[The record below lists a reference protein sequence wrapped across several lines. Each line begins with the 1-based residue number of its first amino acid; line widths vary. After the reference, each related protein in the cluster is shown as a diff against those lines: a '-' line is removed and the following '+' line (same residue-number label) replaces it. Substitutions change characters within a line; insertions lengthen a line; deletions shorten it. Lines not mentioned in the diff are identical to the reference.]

1 MDDGI
6 GSGHWRRNLVVCLV
20 GSFTTIV
27 AMTMLLPYLP
37 LYVEHLGVQGHAAI
51 VRWSGVAYAA
61 TFLTAALTAPLWGR
75 LGDRYGRKPMLVRA
89 SLGMA
94 IAMALTGLAQSAE
107 QLVGL
112 RLLTGLLGGYSSGSV
127 ILVAAQTPRE
137 HSAWAL
143 GVLSIGVMAGS
154 VVGPLLG
161 GVAPELV
168 GVRTSFLVAGG
179 VIFLAF
185 LATVFGL
192 REERPRPP
200 GQRSLRG
207 EAARAPAV
215 AGRDATGGP
224 AVVDPARSNAPAAVG
239 PSDRTDGRAVVGRD
253 PIGGTGPGGGTAG
266 VVAGGHSAG
275 QPAAVPGTWG
285 ADPRRIGVL
294 LATASLLTFATMSL
308 EPIVTVFVGEL
319 APGTRHVATLSGVV
333 MALGALGSI
342 ASAPRLGRLADRIG
356 HAPVIT
362 GGLAGAAVLLALQAC
377 AQEVW
382 HLAVLRFGAGI
393 CLGGLM
399 PSVTA
404 AIRHAVPDA
413 VVGRVLGLS
422 VSAQFAGQ
430 VLGPILGGV
439 VAGAFGMRSVFV
451 LTAAVLGVGALV
463 SRVGAPRAGAP
474 GRRSIR
480 ADGATG

>member
-1 MDDGI
+1 MNGTI
-6 GSGHWRRNLVVCLV
+6 GSQHWRRNLFVCLG

-37 LYVEHLGVQGHAAI
+37 IYVEHLGADGHAAI

-75 LGDRYGRKPMLVRA
+75 LGDRFGRKPMLVRA

-94 IAMALTGLAQSAE
+94 VAMALTGLAQNVE
-107 QLVGL
+107 QLVLL
-112 RLLTGLLGGYSSGSV
+112 RLLTGLLGGYSSGSM
-127 ILVAAQTPRE
+127 ILVAAQTPKA

-154 VVGPLLG
+154 VVGPLVG

-168 GVRTSFLVAGG
+168 GVRASFLVAGG
-179 VIFLAF
+179 VIFVAF
-185 LATVFGL
+185 LATMFGI
-192 REERPRPP
+192 REERPRRAEAPDAVAD
-200 GQRSLRG
+200 
-207 EAARAPAV
+207 EAAPTHRGDQALSAGEGGDAGATDRDGETTTADRDGAPAPI
-215 AGRDATGGP
+215 GR
-224 AVVDPARSNAPAAVG
+224 
-239 PSDRTDGRAVVGRD
+239 DGRAASPDRSD
-253 PIGGTGPGGGTAG
+253 PVHPIRSTRN
-266 VVAGGHSAG
+266 
-275 QPAAVPGTWG
+275 PATSGWG
-285 ADPRRIGVL
+285 ADPRRVGIL
-294 LATASLLTFATMSL
+294 LAVASLLMFATMSL
-308 EPIVTVFVGEL
+308 EPIVTVFVREL
-319 APGTRHVATLSGVV
+319 DPGTSHVATLSGVV
-333 MALGALGSI
+333 MAVGALGSI

-356 HAPVIT
+356 HGRVIT
-362 GGLAGAAVLLALQAC
+362 GGLAGAAVLLGLQA
-377 AQEVW
+377 ATQEVW
-382 HLAVLRFGAGI
+382 QLIVLRFGVGF

-430 VLGPILGGV
+430 VLGPVTGGV

-451 LTAAVLGVGALV
+451 MTALVLVAGTLV
-463 SRVGAPRAGAP
+463 SRVGAPPRPSSPVAAVDAG
-474 GRRSIR
+474 
-480 ADGATG
+480 